1 MLSTI
6 HGTIN
11 ANVDNLRRDIN
22 KIFYQNNVDDLRAV
36 VSSLALPVVSTMNY
50 STITVPSSTLVSSNL
65 YSTIV
70 AHSSVSNLYSTSS
83 KMVSS
88 NLYSTIL
95 SPINIEDMSQI
106 FDINSD
112 RQFKRICSKSCVCLS
127 TNQVACDLNLFDLS
141 GNCTKICP

>member
-22 KIFYQNNVDDLRAV
+22 KIFYQNNVNDLREV
-36 VSSLALPVVSTMNY
+36 VSSLALPVASTMNY
-50 STITVPSSTLVSSNL
+50 STITISSSSNL
-65 YSTIV
+65 YSTII
-70 AHSSVSNLYSTSS
+70 APSSVSNLYSTSC
-83 KMVSS
+83 KFVSS

-95 SPINIEDMSQI
+95 APINIEDMSQI

-112 RQFKRICSKSCVCLS
+112 RQFKRICSKACVCLS
-127 TNQVACDLNLFDLS
+127 TNQVTCDLNLCDLS
-141 GNCTKICP
+141 GNCINP